1 MNEPEVFILAKN
13 YNTLSTLKDW
23 IYTPAVFFT
32 LFIWVLAT
40 IVSVKNFDS
49 KPFKWTMILTI
60 FLVLFKWVPMSLHPA
75 GQILTPIS
83 SKNEEEPLP
92 KVKPTP
98 TATVA
103 STKPTP
109 NQTPSAQLITN

>member
-1 MNEPEVFILAKN
+1 MSEPEVFILAKN

-40 IVSVKNFDS
+40 IVSVKNYDS

-60 FLVLFKWVPMSLHPA
+60 FLVIFKIVPMSLHPV
-75 GQILTPIS
+75 GEVIS
-83 SKNEEEPLP
+83 PLGSKKEEEPLP
-92 KVKPTP
+92 PVSPSP
-98 TATVA
+98 TATVTA
-103 STKPTP
+103 KATP
-109 NQTPSAQLITN
+109 KGTPSAQLITN

>member
-40 IVSVKNFDS
+40 IVSVKNYDS

-60 FLVLFKWVPMSLHPA
+60 FLVIFKIVPMSLHPA
-75 GQILTPIS
+75 GEILPSNGKTLS
-83 SKNEEEPLP
+83 EDEPLP
-92 KVKPTP
+92 SVSPSP
-98 TATVA
+98 TATVTA
-103 STKPTP
+103 KATP
-109 NQTPSAQLITN
+109 KETPSAQLITN

>member
-75 GQILTPIS
+75 GEILPPVGGA
-83 SKNEEEPLP
+83 KNEEEPLP
-92 KVKPTP
+92 SVSPSP
-98 TATVA
+98 TATA
-103 STKPTP
+103 KATP
-109 NQTPSAQLITN
+109 YETPSAQLITN